1 MADKRYEE
9 NDIKAVADGIR
20 ALTGGTSTYKVS
32 EMGSAVGGYWG
43 DFLPVSGSLD
53 ESGSIYNGS
62 GYRTGY
68 RLNSAG
74 AEVESSGYVCS
85 GFIPVPAGCH
95 VRISADGIQYLHL
108 YSESHAHLSTQ
119 PIASGLSFERIQ
131 FRVTGTDAK
140 YTRIAWYGGNSP
152 TDTAKVKVLPA

>member
-1 MADKRYEE
+1 MADKLYEE
-9 NDIKAVADGIR
+9 NDIKAV
-20 ALTGGTSTYKVS
+20 
-32 EMGSAVGGYWG
+32 
-43 DFLPVSGSLD
+43 
-53 ESGSIYNGS
+53 
-62 GYRTGY
+62 
-68 RLNSAG
+68 
-74 AEVESSGYVCS
+74 
-85 GFIPVPAGCH
+85 
-95 VRISADGIQYLHL
+95 ADGIQYLHL